1 MTDGCGFSG
10 DNQDSDAAGRRRK
23 RNQRGRRKERVLH
36 TRISQQLSE
45 DIRRLADDLRV
56 PVSNLVRNV
65 LEEVFTVVES
75 VTDDVGDFFDD
86 VVEEAGDVR
95 ERVRK
100 QQRAAR
106 STRNE
111 MPRRRRSASARA
123 SNIEDEFLHDEAAE
137 GRQGKSGAGRQ
148 DASDDLLGWQPMVLN
163 RAVPCTRCGNTLARG
178 ADAMMAI
185 RADGRLGSVICPPC
199 SAKD

>member
-1 MTDGCGFSG
+1 MTDRRGFSQE
-10 DNQDSDAAGRRRK
+10 DQDFDAADRRQR

-45 DIRRLADDLRV
+45 EIRGLADDLRV

-75 VTDDVGDFFDD
+75 VSDDVGDFLDD
-86 VVEEAGDVR
+86 VVEEAGGVR

-106 STRNE
+106 SRRNE
-111 MPRRRRSASARA
+111 MPRKRRAASARA
-123 SNIEDEFLHDEAAE
+123 SDIEDEFLHDEAAE
-137 GRQGKSGAGRQ
+137 DRQGKSGAERQ
-148 DASDDLLGWQPMVLN
+148 DASEDLLGWQPMVLN
-163 RAVPCTRCGNTLARG
+163 RAVPCTRCGSTLARG
-178 ADAMMAI
+178 AEAMMAI
-185 RADGRLGSVICPPC
+185 QADGRLGSVICRPC
-199 SAKD
+199 SAKH